1 MSEAATVH
9 PPMTIEEHEQGI
21 QAWCRAFLAR
31 AEAWRPCDGDIVR
44 WAKKTLMVPERSG
57 LFIPSMVCSNDE
69 PVARKTV
76 GGYCFQLTVEDEGC
90 RIIFS
95 SRDLGNGAAELHVQ
109 DFDHLGGELV
119 PSVCQTLRH
128 YLNPVPDE
136 EPEVSE

>member
-9 PPMTIEEHEQGI
+9 PPMTTEQHEQGI

-31 AEAWRPCDGDIVR
+31 AEAWRPCDGDIAR
-44 WAKKTLMVPERSG
+44 WMEETLDDRYSTSG
-57 LFIPSMVCSNDE
+57 EMRPFWKIDGFFLRI
-69 PVARKTV
+69 
-76 GGYCFQLTVEDEGC
+76 TVEDKSN

-95 SRDLGNGAAELHVQ
+95 SRDLGNGTAELHVQ

-119 PSVCQTLRH
+119 PSVCQTLRR
-128 YLNPVPDE
+128 YLNPVPNE